1 MLYRQRRFLI
11 RKNTEKL
18 RVLLL
23 APTGKSTLDTGRTTI
38 HSALEIKPL
47 PKLNGSSDRSNVF
60 LRNKLSEM

>member
-1 MLYRQRRFLI
+1 MLYRKRRFLI

-18 RVLLL
+18 RVPLL

-47 PKLNGSSDRSNVF
+47 PKLNGSSNRSNVF